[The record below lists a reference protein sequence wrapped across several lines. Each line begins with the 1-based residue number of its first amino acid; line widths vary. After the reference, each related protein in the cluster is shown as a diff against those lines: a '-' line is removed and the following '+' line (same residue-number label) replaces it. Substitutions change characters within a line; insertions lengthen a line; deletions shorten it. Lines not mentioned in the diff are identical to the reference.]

1 MLVSKPTTK
10 VLAQAVLPQKVVATF
25 VAITQSIVQV
35 TFPTTVAIVVASI
48 VVASQQFLREIT
60 TIVAASSI
68 ADLEVLPTT
77 ILVEEFL
84 VEELPNLLTIVVS
97 IELFVLFLLE
107 VRSLSILVMLLTTT
121 AFSPYLPLLFATL
134 ETMPVFLIQFQILFQ
149 LYYHQVFHLLHYLF
163 LLFQQHQ
170 HKFYLHIYE
179 VPFLLV

>member
-1 MLVSKPTTK
+1 MLESKPTTK

-25 VAITQSIVQV
+25 VAVTQSIVQV
-35 TFPTTVAIVVASI
+35 TFPTIVAI
-48 VVASQQFLREIT
+48 VVASQQFLQEIT
-60 TIVAASSI
+60 TIVATSSI

-107 VRSLSILVMLLTTT
+107 VMSLSILVMLLTTT

-134 ETMPVFLIQFQILFQ
+134 ETMPIFLIQFQILFQ

-179 VPFLLV
+179 VLFLLV

>member
-1 MLVSKPTTK
+1 MLESKPTTK
-10 VLAQAVLPQKVVATF
+10 VLAQSVLPQEVVATF

-35 TFPTTVAIVVASI
+35 TFPTTVAIVVAS
-48 VVASQQFLREIT
+48 QQFLQEIT
-60 TIVAASSI
+60 TIVATSSI
-68 ADLEVLPTT
+68 ANLEVLPTT

-107 VRSLSILVMLLTTT
+107 VTSLSILVMLLTTT
-121 AFSPYLPLLFATL
+121 VFSPYLPLLFATL
-134 ETMPVFLIQFQILFQ
+134 ETMLVFLIQFQILFQ

-179 VPFLLV
+179 VSFLLV